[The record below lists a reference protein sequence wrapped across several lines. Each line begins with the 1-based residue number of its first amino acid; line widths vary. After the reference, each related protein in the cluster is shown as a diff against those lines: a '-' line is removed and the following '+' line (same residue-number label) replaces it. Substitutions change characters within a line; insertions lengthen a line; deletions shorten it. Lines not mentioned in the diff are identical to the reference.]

1 VQLRAARL
9 AEMLWEQRSA
19 DMTELASAASNVARK
34 TKRGRDI
41 LADYKTVGVGQSAYF
56 TGKLLRANPSP
67 SCRQHQNLFAFFTSM
82 GQ

>member
-1 VQLRAARL
+1 
-9 AEMLWEQRSA
+9 
-19 DMTELASAASNVARK
+19 MTELASAASNVARK

-56 TGKLLRANPSP
+56 TGKLLPENPESL
-67 SCRQHQNLFAFFTSM
+67 CRQHQNVSAFFTSM